1 MKRTKRLL
9 TFLLCL
15 TFVLSPLASAVEA
28 GSQQETEVVPV
39 VDADEQET
47 ATKPDEVEMPEPS
60 EETPPVE
67 EPQSITVTYQDGE
80 TVLLELTLTAGEA
93 PTQVPRTDVNGNQIF
108 AWVTDGRKVTD
119 PAAVTLT
126 RDTVYTVWSVP
137 ALNTEDHIVYING
150 QGEGQFAPNGNLT
163 RAAAAQMIFSLLK
176 NANQGV
182 CNASFSDVASGLW
195 YSTAITTLAS
205 LGIVNGYGDG
215 TFCPDQTITRAEFVS
230 ILSSFYPLETGN
242 ALFSD
247 VPRTHWAYS
256 AVLSAAAKG
265 WINGYEDGRFC
276 PDQTITRAEAVT
288 VLNAVLGRS
297 AAAEETQA
305 MISSGNLCLFTDVKP
320 DAWYYAAVMEASIP
334 HDYTLETGTENW
346 TSFTYKSC
354 GYESGFQKIGNAYY
368 IVDENQQITFQQP
381 GMQTLEGKIYYV
393 ASDGSIPAYASGPQE
408 IGNALYYINA
418 DGSILING
426 TVGYL
431 SFGADGRYSSGN
443 AQIDALVEQTL
454 AACTNGTMTR
464 AEKLRAAYLQ
474 IREYRYLSKE
484 HYGRG
489 TTNWYESTAIWMLQ
503 NKRGNCY
510 CYSSAFMYVARR
522 LGYQA
527 YCVSGGYNPSN
538 SDHAWVMIGD
548 RIYDP
553 CLENVYR
560 YRSSVV
566 KYYDLYNILPS
577 QSPIIYHFPG

>member
-1 MKRTKRLL
+1 
-9 TFLLCL
+9 
-15 TFVLSPLASAVEA
+15 
-28 GSQQETEVVPV
+28 
-39 VDADEQET
+39 
-47 ATKPDEVEMPEPS
+47 
-60 EETPPVE
+60 
-67 EPQSITVTYQDGE
+67 
-80 TVLLELTLTAGEA
+80 
-93 PTQVPRTDVNGNQIF
+93 
-108 AWVTDGRKVTD
+108 
-119 PAAVTLT
+119 
-126 RDTVYTVWSVP
+126 
-137 ALNTEDHIVYING
+137 
-150 QGEGQFAPNGNLT
+150 
-163 RAAAAQMIFSLLK
+163 
-176 NANQGV
+176 
-182 CNASFSDVASGLW
+182 
-195 YSTAITTLAS
+195 
-205 LGIVNGYGDG
+205 
-215 TFCPDQTITRAEFVS
+215 
-230 ILSSFYPLETGN
+230 
-242 ALFSD
+242 
-247 VPRTHWAYS
+247 
-256 AVLSAAAKG
+256 
-265 WINGYEDGRFC
+265 
-276 PDQTITRAEAVT
+276 
-288 VLNAVLGRS
+288 
-297 AAAEETQA
+297 

-522 LGYQA
+522 LGYQLLRF
-527 YCVSGGYNPSN
+527 
-538 SDHAWVMIGD
+538 W
-548 RIYDP
+548 RI
-553 CLENVYR
+553 
-560 YRSSVV
+560 
-566 KYYDLYNILPS
+566 
-577 QSPIIYHFPG
+577 